1 MLPGGVTIEG
11 RAWREF
17 DRGRPSEEHLVSDDQ
32 ADIPAEEPLEPTLLP
47 EDPHASPE
55 APVASPG
62 EPGGLAWG
70 PGVPARRPRVWTVWL
85 VFVVSAFINL
95 GGVVAVLI
103 GLVVWEYGPETLA
116 SRRFSEAMLEVSTSL
131 VGLLSTVSWTMLVF
145 FGTAVIAAALSPV
158 DWRERLRFRPARISA
173 FGVVVHIGGVLAI
186 GLVFGALL
194 TLGVLPESPSLAEL
208 TDLITG
214 LSGGALWAVVLAIGI
229 APGIAEELLFRGYI
243 QTRFSQRWGVL
254 WGVFWTAVLF
264 GVMHLDFIH
273 GMFAFALGI
282 YLGYLTE
289 WTGSIVPA
297 MICHAANNTYQTL
310 ATAWGLDV
318 TGDAANVAA
327 LLVGFLVLGLSIWHL
342 RARVKP
348 KGSNPS

>member
-1 MLPGGVTIEG
+1 M
-11 RAWREF
+11 
-17 DRGRPSEEHLVSDDQ
+17 SDDQ
-32 ADIPAEEPLEPTLLP
+32 ADIPAEESLEPTLLP
-47 EDPHASPE
+47 ENPYASPRE
-55 APVASPG
+55 PVAPPWEPDGSPC
-62 EPGGLAWG
+62 EPIG
-70 PGVPARRPRVWTVWL
+70 PSWEQGVSRRRPRVWTVWL
-85 VFVVSAFINL
+85 VFVLSAFVNL

-116 SRRFSEAMLEVSTSL
+116 SRRFGDALREVSTSL
-131 VGLLSTVSWTMLVF
+131 VGLLITVSWTMVVF
-145 FGTAVIAAALSPV
+145 FVTAVAAAALSPV

-173 FGVVVHIGGVLAI
+173 FGVGIHVCGVLAI

-194 TLGVLPESPSLAEL
+194 ELGILPQSPSLAEL

-214 LSGGALWAVVLAIGI
+214 LSGGALWAVVLVIGI

-243 QTRFSQRWGVL
+243 QTRFSRRWGPGWGVL
-254 WGVFWTAVLF
+254 WTALLF
-264 GVMHLDFIH
+264 GVMHFDFIH
-273 GMFAFALGI
+273 GVFAFALGV

-310 ATAWGLDV
+310 ATAWGFDV
-318 TGDAANVAA
+318 TGDAANVAG
-327 LLVGFLVLGLSIWHL
+327 LLVGVLVLGLSIWHL

-348 KGSNPS
+348 KGSDPS

>member
-1 MLPGGVTIEG
+1 M
-11 RAWREF
+11 
-17 DRGRPSEEHLVSDDQ
+17 SDDQ

-47 EDPHASPE
+47 ENPFASPRE
-55 APVASPG
+55 PVALPWEPVGSSW
-62 EPGGLAWG
+62 EPG
-70 PGVPARRPRVWTVWL
+70 VSRRRPRVWTVWL
-85 VFVVSAFINL
+85 VFVLSAFVNL

-103 GLVVWEYGPETLA
+103 GLVVWQYGPETLA

-131 VGLLSTVSWTMLVF
+131 VGLLSTVSWTMVVF
-145 FGTAVIAAALSPV
+145 FGTAVTAAALSPV
-158 DWRERLRFRPARISA
+158 DWRERLRLRPARISA
-173 FGVVVHIGGVLAI
+173 FGVGVHVCGVLAI
-186 GLVFGALL
+186 GFVFGALL

-208 TDLITG
+208 TDIVAG
-214 LSGGALWAVVLAIGI
+214 LSGWALWAMVLAIGI

-243 QTRFSQRWGVL
+243 QTRFSQRWGAGWGVL
-254 WGVFWTAVLF
+254 WTALLF

-273 GMFAFALGI
+273 GTFAFALGI

-327 LLVGFLVLGLSIWHL
+327 LLVGALVLCLSIWHL

-348 KGSNPS
+348 KGSDPS